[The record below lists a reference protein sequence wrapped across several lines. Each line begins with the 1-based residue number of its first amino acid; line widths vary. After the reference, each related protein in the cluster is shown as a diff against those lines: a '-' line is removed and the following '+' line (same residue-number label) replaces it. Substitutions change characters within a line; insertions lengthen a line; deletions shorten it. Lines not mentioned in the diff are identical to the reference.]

1 MVSATII
8 GNLGSEPSVR
18 KTTNGT
24 EIVEL
29 RVASQDGKDKTSWW
43 TCKFFGNKAGE
54 TALKFAKKGSSV
66 FIIGKAEIE
75 EWGEG
80 DAKKSKPVIIGT
92 HFEFGPSRPEGGEK
106 SAKPAKKES
115 VDDDQGDQNSVP
127 F

>member
-8 GNLGSEPSVR
+8 GNLGAAPESR

-66 FIIGKAEIE
+66 VVVGKAEIE

-106 SAKPAKKES
+106 SSKVEKGPIQQE
-115 VDDDQGDQNSVP
+115 DDQNSVP

>member
-18 KTTNGT
+18 KTGSGT

-29 RVASQDGKDKTSWW
+29 RIASQDGKDKTSWW
-43 TCKFFGNKAGE
+43 TAKFFGNKAGE

-66 FIIGKAEIE
+66 VVVGKVEIE

-80 DAKKSKPVIIGT
+80 DAKKSKPVIIGS
-92 HFEFGPSRPEGGEK
+92 HFEFGPSRPDGEK
-106 SAKPAKKES
+106 SNSKPAKKEE
-115 VDDDQGDQNSVP
+115 DGDQSSDSVP

>member
-8 GNLGSEPSVR
+8 GNLGANPESR
-18 KTTNGT
+18 KTGNGT

-29 RVASQDGKDKTSWW
+29 RIASQDGKDKTGWW
-43 TCKFFGNKAGE
+43 TAKFFGNKAGE

-66 FIIGKAEIE
+66 VVVGKVEIE

-80 DAKKSKPVIIGT
+80 DAKKSKPVIIGS
-92 HFEFGPSRPEGGEK
+92 HFEFGPSRPDGEK
-106 SAKPAKKES
+106 SADKPKSAKKQDDES
-115 VDDDQGDQNSVP
+115 DQNSVP

>member
-8 GNLGSEPSVR
+8 GNLGANPESR

-66 FIIGKAEIE
+66 VVVGKAEIE

-80 DAKKSKPVIIGT
+80 DAKKSKPVIIGS
-92 HFEFGPSRPEGGEK
+92 HFEFGPSRPEGSEK
-106 SAKPAKKES
+106 AVKSVKKEENQES
-115 VDDDQGDQNSVP
+115 DSSDGVP

>member
-8 GNLGSEPSVR
+8 GNLGAAPESR
-18 KTTNGT
+18 KTANGT

-66 FIIGKAEIE
+66 VVVGKAEIE

-106 SAKPAKKES
+106 SAKVEKGPIQQE
-115 VDDDQGDQNSVP
+115 DDQNSVP

>member
-8 GNLGSEPSVR
+8 GNLGAAPESR
-18 KTTNGT
+18 KTGNGT

-29 RVASQDGKDKTSWW
+29 RIASQDGKDKTSWW

-66 FIIGKAEIE
+66 VVVGKAEIE

-106 SAKPAKKES
+106 SAKVEKGPIQQE
-115 VDDDQGDQNSVP
+115 DDQNSVP